1 MIFLKDNTEDYLLK
15 LILAVF
21 YSCEIILDLVLLFA
35 EHIYQAYFIKNFMY
49 VRKDQIDI
57 NLIIFLII

>member
-21 YSCEIILDLVLLFA
+21 YSYEIILDLVLLFA
-35 EHIYQAYFIKNFMY
+35 EQIYQAYFIKNFMY